1 MAYSYTKTNY
11 FSAKTCSTSKYSG
24 LLNKGEISVS
34 QGISHSGRTID
45 LGNFYASQSEIQSV
59 IPAVAQIDV
68 VGIYCQIKQSRSN
81 TNLYFTKGSMQ
92 TKIGSTQKGSY
103 SKGEIGNSWISLY
116 YEVTN
121 INATELRSSSLLGI
135 GIQGYYKGSL
145 SVTQSFRSVEFTIKW
160 REILTDSVSL
170 NKTSMSLNKGGSE
183 TLTVSRSPS
192 SVSYPTITWTS
203 SNTGVATVDSNGKVT
218 AVGNGS
224 ATITAKTTDGRN
236 LSKTCTVT
244 VTTPVTGVTVSPAT
258 LTLNVGGTY
267 TLSKTISPSDASNK
281 NVTWSTSNTGVA
293 TVDSNGKVTA
303 VAKGTCTITCT
314 SSYSSSYKATCSV
327 TVNQQATGITIV
339 PSSKQILL
347 GTAKP
352 NLFDINKWYSNS
364 FNGVNAHV
372 SKNAHGVTL
381 TSTANDSYTNT
392 YHMNTSPS
400 DNDKSMIDKFGFA
413 VTGGKNYTFS
423 ADINQNSSNNSEI
436 FVFWYNSSKAYIGL
450 NNSPLTGSGT
460 LTYTV
465 QAPSG
470 AAYACI
476 RLDNNVSGYTNLY
489 TNIKVQENDSDVSA
503 IGQCRVYAKV
513 LPYNVSNENYTL
525 SSNNTSVATVS
536 NNGLITAVSAGTATI
551 TATSSDGSHK
561 ATCTITV
568 VSPNI
573 FKIANGSIMIQN
585 MILGN
590 TNIKSAY
597 IGSTQIFKK

>member
-1 MAYSYTKTNY
+1 MAYSYTKTNH
-11 FSAKTCSTSKYSG
+11 FSAKTCSNSKYSG

-68 VGIYCQIKQSRSN
+68 VGINCQIKQSRSN

-121 INATELRSSSLLGI
+121 INATELRSSSLLGV

-160 REILTDSVSL
+160 REILTDSISL

-281 NVTWSTSNTGVA
+281 NVTWSTNNTGVA
-293 TVDSNGKVTA
+293 TVDSSGKVTA

-314 SSYSSSYKATCSV
+314 SSADSTKKGTCAV
-327 TVNQQATGITIV
+327 TVNQQATGISISPT
-339 PSSKQILL
+339 S
-347 GTAKP
+347 
-352 NLFDINKWYSNS
+352 
-364 FNGVNAHV
+364 
-372 SKNAHGVTL
+372 VTL
-381 TSTANDSYTNT
+381 EVGQTTSVSASV
-392 YHMNTSPS
+392 SPS
-400 DNDKSMIDKFGFA
+400 NA
-413 VTGGKNYTFS
+413 
-423 ADINQNSSNNSEI
+423 NN
-436 FVFWYNSSKAYIGL
+436 
-450 NNSPLTGSGT
+450 
-460 LTYTV
+460 
-465 QAPSG
+465 
-470 AAYACI
+470 
-476 RLDNNVSGYTNLY
+476 R
-489 TNIKVQENDSDVSA
+489 
-503 IGQCRVYAKV
+503 
-513 LPYNVSNENYTL
+513 NYTL
-525 SSNNTSVATVS
+525 SSNNTAVATVS
-536 NNGLITAVSAGTATI
+536 NEVITAIAPGTTTI
-551 TATSSDGSHK
+551 TATSSDGGHK
-561 ATCTITV
+561 ANCTVTV
-568 VSPNI
+568 KSANI
-573 FKIANGSIMIQN
+573 FKIANGSIFIQN
-585 MILGN
+585 MILGS

-597 IGSTQIFKK
+597 IGGTQIFKK